1 MSHIER
7 GMETRSGA
15 ESAAL
20 GVEGLQRVRLRLHPA
35 AGRISDDVIRRL
47 EPPLVNTVQNEVRR
61 EADLRAQMRARWGV
75 VGGWTENPAT
85 DWRRLPSVYRLPP
98 NVHGQYPPAAQ
109 PYQWNNAEL
118 APLIVDAILQA
129 PQGEQITFFNL
140 ALVSRAFATA
150 VKAAVHK
157 AVVNL
162 NTPTGVVRLWSAH
175 VDKLAQLR
183 PREND
188 AAQAKKA
195 VGVALRDCVRAATAS
210 YWAVVEALAYL
221 VGLEAAQLYIEFLT
235 CTYRIGRFDDVMPV
249 LERSALKDTQVWPDL
264 FRHIKLA
271 ALARGIDELR
281 AGEGDRVQLV
291 PTSRTF
297 FGAVAVARDLN
308 GSAKA
313 GMSNAEFDGA
323 TSAQFPVRPWPH
335 LAQVTPLS
343 CAINEVPERAQ
354 SLWEWEADMALD
366 EYGVPLKRTAV
377 DFARGDS
384 LRAKVNEP
392 PEMASPFVMYGHIPL
407 LTSLDTLLQ
416 RTVPANRVAV
426 PDNPRL
432 SLDWMRKS
440 DDRVRNRMPGV
451 DNAFDVATLPEEHR
465 GTLNPEADM
474 DAGELVK
481 MMLLLGGAGGPTER
495 GPGIPYA
502 KPFVS
507 ACESAISM
515 VPTAEVSVFAAVW
528 IGAGDNRAARDTVL
542 AHAAELYSS
551 ALGMQP
557 CVRTRSGPYRL
568 IVDRRALIE
577 PTPCVPLY
585 SPGKIFRTSVAAFLE
600 IDAAGMT
607 RAWSAVA
614 DLHAQRA
621 RVQEAVRLVRHAK
634 WRQDADGFVRSWAG
648 VGSFESLSA
657 LLPSLELRWKLALR
671 HCDPLTAK
679 CQPADARSMA
689 QQKTLAM
696 YENESERGMRV
707 EVHACE
713 VPTVHVLLVRA
724 CTASMLLEEQSNWQ
738 MAGVALSSGAAYEW
752 LLRLSLPDACLYNG
766 GGRAELSFDTQ
777 PLVFYPAKPG
787 EPVSL
792 LSEGGYGEG
801 TRVHVHYLIAAT
813 RVFDHL
819 GDTGTWGV
827 RVDLTRSSERKMP
840 HRRSLKDY
848 EWQFFRRVGR
858 RGTERT
864 CARGAVAEWSPRQV
878 HALRRELTCCAD
890 PAYEGDQDA
899 SGELDDPATWRQWA
913 YMTRCS
919 YGRSEDDQD
928 WHEAM
933 SRAHEPMEVLKAA
946 MAASVDVGL
955 RALVFKLLGVDPFL
969 LARQLE
975 VHHMEHHRNMSTYE
989 FLSWVEGA
997 PAK

>member
-1 MSHIER
+1 M
-7 GMETRSGA
+7 
-15 ESAAL
+15 
-20 GVEGLQRVRLRLHPA
+20 
-35 AGRISDDVIRRL
+35 
-47 EPPLVNTVQNEVRR
+47 
-61 EADLRAQMRARWGV
+61 
-75 VGGWTENPAT
+75 
-85 DWRRLPSVYRLPP
+85 
-98 NVHGQYPPAAQ
+98 
-109 PYQWNNAEL
+109 
-118 APLIVDAILQA
+118 
-129 PQGEQITFFNL
+129 
-140 ALVSRAFATA
+140 
-150 VKAAVHK
+150 
-157 AVVNL
+157 
-162 NTPTGVVRLWSAH
+162 
-175 VDKLAQLR
+175 
-183 PREND
+183 
-188 AAQAKKA
+188 
-195 VGVALRDCVRAATAS
+195 
-210 YWAVVEALAYL
+210 
-221 VGLEAAQLYIEFLT
+221 
-235 CTYRIGRFDDVMPV
+235 
-249 LERSALKDTQVWPDL
+249 
-264 FRHIKLA
+264 
-271 ALARGIDELR
+271 
-281 AGEGDRVQLV
+281 
-291 PTSRTF
+291 
-297 FGAVAVARDLN
+297 
-308 GSAKA
+308 
-313 GMSNAEFDGA
+313 
-323 TSAQFPVRPWPH
+323 
-335 LAQVTPLS
+335 
-343 CAINEVPERAQ
+343 
-354 SLWEWEADMALD
+354 
-366 EYGVPLKRTAV
+366 
-377 DFARGDS
+377 
-384 LRAKVNEP
+384 
-392 PEMASPFVMYGHIPL
+392 
-407 LTSLDTLLQ
+407 
-416 RTVPANRVAV
+416 
-426 PDNPRL
+426 
-432 SLDWMRKS
+432 
-440 DDRVRNRMPGV
+440 
-451 DNAFDVATLPEEHR
+451 
-465 GTLNPEADM
+465 
-474 DAGELVK
+474 
-481 MMLLLGGAGGPTER
+481 
-495 GPGIPYA
+495 
-502 KPFVS
+502 
-507 ACESAISM
+507 
-515 VPTAEVSVFAAVW
+515 FAAVW
-528 IGAGDNRAARDTVL
+528 IGAGDKRAARDTVL

-577 PTPCVPLY
+577 TTPCVPLY

-600 IDAAGMT
+600 IDAAGMA
-607 RAWSAVA
+607 RARSAVA

-679 CQPADARSMA
+679 YQPADARTMA

-696 YENESERGMRV
+696 YENDSERGMCV

-752 LLRLSLPDACLYNG
+752 LLRLSLPDACLYNH
-766 GGRAELSFDTQ
+766 GGRADLSFDTQ
-777 PLVFYPAKPG
+777 PLVFYPTKPG

-792 LSEGGYGEG
+792 LSEGGYDEG
-801 TRVHVHYLIAAT
+801 TRLHVHYLIAAT

-878 HALRRELTCCAD
+878 NALRRELMCCAD

>member
-1 MSHIER
+1 MSNTER
-7 GMETRSGA
+7 GVETRSGA

-35 AGRISDDVIRRL
+35 AGRISDNVIRRL
-47 EPPLVNTVQNEVRR
+47 EPPWVGIVESEVRR
-61 EADLRAQMRARWGV
+61 EIDLRAQMRARWGV
-75 VGGWTENPAT
+75 VGGWADNPAT
-85 DWRRLPSVYRLPP
+85 VWRRLPSVYRLPP

-109 PYQWNNAEL
+109 SYQWDNAEL
-118 APLIVDAILQA
+118 APLIVEAILQA

-140 ALVSRAFATA
+140 ALVSKAFATA

-162 NTPTGVVRLWSAH
+162 DTPTGVVRLWSAH
-175 VDKLAQLR
+175 VGKLAQLR
-183 PREND
+183 PCEND
-188 AAQAKKA
+188 AAHAKKA

-281 AGEGDRVQLV
+281 AGEGDRVQLI

-297 FGAVAVARDLN
+297 FCAVAVARDLH

-313 GMSNAEFDGA
+313 GLSNAEFDGA

-335 LAQVTPLS
+335 LAQVTVEA
-343 CAINEVPERAQ
+343 CAINEVPERSQ
-354 SLWEWEADMALD
+354 SLWEWEADMRLD

-377 DFARGDS
+377 DFAR

-407 LTSLDTLLQ
+407 LTSLDALLE

-432 SLDWMRKS
+432 SLDWMRKHEF
-440 DDRVRNRMPGV
+440 RERNRMPGV
-451 DNAFDVATLPEEHR
+451 DRDFDNVLKPFEER
-465 GTLNPEADM
+465 MTLNPEADI

-507 ACESAISM
+507 ACENAISM

-528 IGAGDNRAARDTVL
+528 LGAGDERAARDTVL

-557 CVRTRSGPYRL
+557 CVRTRSGPYRV
-568 IVDRRALIE
+568 IVDRRALVE

-600 IDAAGMT
+600 IDAAGMA
-607 RAWSAVA
+607 RARSAVA

-634 WRQDADGFVRSWAG
+634 WRQDADGFVRSWAHN
-648 VGSFESLSA
+648 GSFESLSA
-657 LLPSLELRWKLALR
+657 LLPSLELRWKLALQ

-679 CQPADARSMA
+679 YQPADARTMA

-696 YENESERGMRV
+696 YENDSERGVCV

-713 VPTVHVLLVRA
+713 VPTVHMLLVRA

-752 LLRLSLPDACLYNG
+752 LLRLSLPDACLYNH
-766 GGRAELSFDTQ
+766 GGRADLSFDTQ
-777 PLVFYPAKPG
+777 PLVFYPTKPG

-801 TRVHVHYLIAAT
+801 TRLHVHYLIAAT

-878 HALRRELTCCAD
+878 NALRRELMCCAD

-899 SGELDDPATWRQWA
+899 NGELDDPATWRQWA